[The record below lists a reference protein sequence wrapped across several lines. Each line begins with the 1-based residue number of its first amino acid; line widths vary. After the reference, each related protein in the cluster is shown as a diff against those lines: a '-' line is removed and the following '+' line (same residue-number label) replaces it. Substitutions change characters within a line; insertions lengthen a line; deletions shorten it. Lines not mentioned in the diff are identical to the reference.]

1 MVQSALRLSRLN
13 DSQILRQMETKN
25 QGVSSFL
32 SCMMGV
38 LREVVYEVNSEKVMV
53 NTLQNLTFKRSGN
66 FVDALIKVPRL

>member
-1 MVQSALRLSRLN
+1 
-13 DSQILRQMETKN
+13 
-25 QGVSSFL
+25 
-32 SCMMGV
+32 MMGV